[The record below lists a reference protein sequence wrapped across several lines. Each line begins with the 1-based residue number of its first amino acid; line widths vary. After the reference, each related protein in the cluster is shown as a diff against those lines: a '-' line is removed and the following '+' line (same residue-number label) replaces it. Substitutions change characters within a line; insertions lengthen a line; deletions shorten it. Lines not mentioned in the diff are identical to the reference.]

1 MFAQTIQQKF
11 LSFVFRPKCF
21 VCSESLQ
28 DNAKSRPDGNPAQI
42 CFDCLD
48 AMQDPLA
55 IRCELCCAVLRQ
67 PSPFAG
73 RCANCRDWKP
83 KFENAVSIANYCGVL
98 RDTVVEIKRDF
109 CDVKAYQLGLLL
121 GEQFELLARIDDVDA
136 VIAVPSHWRRRWSR
150 RGFQPS
156 DLLADGFCKATGLTK
171 MSNAL
176 KCVKFVE
183 KQSRMLPGQRIKN
196 VKKSFA
202 VSRRANLKRLR
213 VVLIDDVMT
222 TGTTIDECAN
232 VLLAA
237 GATSVQV
244 ATAARS
250 IGQGR

>member
-1 MFAQTIQQKF
+1 MLGQTIQQKF
-11 LSFVFRPKCF
+11 LAFVFRPECF
-21 VCSESLQ
+21 VCNESLQ
-28 DNAKSRPDGNPAQI
+28 GNAKSVAAGISAQI
-42 CFDCLD
+42 CFSCLD
-48 AMQDPLA
+48 EMHDPLA

-67 PSPFAG
+67 PSPFEG

-83 KFENAVSIANYCGVL
+83 KFENVVAIANYSGVL
-98 RDTVVEIKRDF
+98 RDSIVEIKRDF
-109 CDVKAYQLGLLL
+109 RDIKAYQLGLLL
-121 GEQFELLARIDDVDA
+121 GEQFELLAKTDNVDG

-156 DLLADGFCKATGLTK
+156 NLLADGFCKATGLAK
-171 MSNAL
+171 LSNTL
-176 KCVKFVE
+176 KCVKFVQ

-202 VSRRANLKRLR
+202 VSRRAKLQKLR

-222 TGTTIDECAN
+222 TGTTINECAK

-237 GATSVQV
+237 GVASVQV

-250 IGQGR
+250 IGHGR